1 MRYHYE
7 KPRHYTS
14 MYGVIYACDHL
25 VYDQCTLYLIENL
38 GLAVI
43 QQRYDPDTKRTWWG
57 EIDPWLVDS
66 IYLAEGFKQ
75 FFDVRAGLRSD
86 GHYPTVTVRQIMH
99 ALRMKPLPRARWETC
114 FDRRDI

>member
-14 MYGVIYACDHL
+14 MYGVIYACDHP

-57 EIDPWLVDS
+57 EMDPWLVDS

-75 FFDVRAGLRSD
+75 FFDDRAGLRSG